1 MRLLIL
7 LFLFLAS
14 ISSAQTDSLAVL
26 QGQLLDRNAETLIG
40 ASVKITQNGKL
51 VKGAITDYNG
61 VFRVMLPPGIYDI
74 EYSYTGYQPTRE
86 KALALEKGQI
96 KMTAAVMKI
105 EVGDQTTYYCPIPI
119 LDYYPGNSG
128 DRFSAYQI
136 RNMY

>member
-26 QGQLLDRNAETLIG
+26 QGQLMDRNAETLIG
-40 ASVKITQNGKL
+40 ASVKIMQNGNF
-51 VKGAITDYNG
+51 VKGTITDYNG
-61 VFRVMLPPGIYDI
+61 AFRVMLPPGVYDI

-86 KALALEKGQI
+86 KALTLEKGQI
-96 KMTAAVMKI
+96 KMLVAVMKI
-105 EVGDQTTYYCPIPI
+105 EVGDQTTHYCPIPM
-119 LDYYPGNSG
+119 LDYFPGNSG
-128 DRFSAYQI
+128 DRFLAYQI

>member
-7 LFLFLAS
+7 LFLFPAY

-51 VKGAITDYNG
+51 VKGAITDYDG
-61 VFRVMLPPGIYDI
+61 VFRVMLRPGIYDI

-86 KALALEKGQI
+86 KALALAKGQI
-96 KMTAAVMKI
+96 KMIASVMKFEAGGLI
-105 EVGDQTTYYCPIPI
+105 THFCPIPM
-119 LDYYPGNSG
+119 LDYSPGNSG